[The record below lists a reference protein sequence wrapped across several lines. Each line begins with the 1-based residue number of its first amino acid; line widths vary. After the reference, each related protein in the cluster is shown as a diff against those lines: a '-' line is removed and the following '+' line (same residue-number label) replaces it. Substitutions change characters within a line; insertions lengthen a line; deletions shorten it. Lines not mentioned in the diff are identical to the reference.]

1 MKIVQI
7 EESEVIKNICDNA
20 NVFRLKV
27 DDCSICN
34 LQDKSIKT
42 INRDMQKEDVHYLYF
57 VLVEEQDNKTIGEG
71 RCSHNWE
78 SEWNELRNQM
88 ECKEAKH
95 HEEVNVLK
103 HRIAELERYLMI
115 YKQKYS
121 AIVEMIFGE

>member
-7 EESEVIKNICDNA
+7 EESEVIKNMCNGV

-57 VLVEEQDNKTIGEG
+57 VLVEEQENETISEA

-78 SEWNELRNQM
+78 AECERLRTQM

-95 HEEVNVLK
+95 REETTVLK

-115 YKQKYS
+115 YKQRYS